1 MGFRSTDSHTDPLS
15 GANHLTSIRWG
26 LASAVALG
34 HIWLLTTG
42 YEPFRIYRW
51 TASWMAVNGFF
62 VLSGM
67 LIAKS
72 LDLRGDIKSYAKSR
86 ILRIYPALIA
96 VMLSFVFVF
105 APLFS
110 EQGGFARMI
119 DPDVWAY
126 ASKVLVLGNP
136 ENAPGP
142 VFAHSL
148 APDFDGPLWTIRFE
162 LAAYALAGLA
172 YVIGASKGLMRTLV
186 LYGVVQTIYLVAPH
200 FIDFDSLPQS
210 LLPFLRLSS
219 AFLMGMVLWQWPE
232 ARRPPWWLVGGLIA
246 AFLALGW
253 SPVSELLGTLALAA
267 IMMRLGLSER
277 KIRPLIKLPDYSY
290 GIYIWHF
297 PVMQIIL
304 YFWPDMNPYLLG
316 LVSVPLFICLAA
328 LSWHL
333 IEKPALKLK
342 KGWARKSATV

>member
-1 MGFRSTDSHTDPLS
+1 MNFRQSTPEPDPLA
-15 GANHLTSIRWG
+15 GENHLTAIRWV

-34 HIWLLTTG
+34 HLWLLTTG
-42 YEPFRIYRW
+42 HEPFRIYRW

-110 EQGGFARMI
+110 EQGGLARMI
-119 DPDVWAY
+119 DPEVWTY
-126 ASKVLVLGNP
+126 AAKVLVLGNP

-142 VFAHSL
+142 VFPNSL
-148 APDFDGPLWTIRFE
+148 DPDFNGPLWTIRFE
-162 LAAYALAGLA
+162 LAAYVLAGLA
-172 YVIGASKGLMRTLV
+172 FVIGASKGLVRTLI
-186 LYGVVQTIYLVAPH
+186 LYGVVQAVYLIAPH
-200 FIDFDSLPQS
+200 FIDFESLPAS
-210 LLPFLRLSS
+210 FLPFLRLSS
-219 AFLMGMVLWQWPE
+219 AFLMGMVLWQWPG
-232 ARRPPWWLVGGLIA
+232 ARRPPWWLVAGLIA

-253 SPVSELLGTLALAA
+253 TPISELLGTAALAA
-267 IMMRLGLSER
+267 IMMRLGLSQR
-277 KIRPLIKLPDYSY
+277 KIKPLIKLPDYSY

-297 PVMQIIL
+297 PAMQIIL
-304 YFWPDMNPYLLG
+304 YFWPGMNPYLLG
-316 LVSVPLFICLAA
+316 LISVPLFISLAA